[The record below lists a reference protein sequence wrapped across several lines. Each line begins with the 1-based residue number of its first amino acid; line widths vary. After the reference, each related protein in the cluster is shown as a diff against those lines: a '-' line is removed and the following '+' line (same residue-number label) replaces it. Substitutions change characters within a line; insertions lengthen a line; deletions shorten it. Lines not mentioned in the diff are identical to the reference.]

1 MYNTWSECLSWYVCL
16 PCPYAEW
23 YLKYAHWVCKCVCVR
38 VHTTSFF
45 RLLALP
51 MYGWV
56 LGPRYLLVS
65 SLSACLSCSVGAENR
80 NYLVGI
86 HSFFFLS
93 LFEICPSH
101 AAKYRAR
108 KKSNAVGCEQ
118 WCGMLL
124 TISKAFFFHFYN
136 ELSAWENCWH
146 QFDSEFYL
154 ERQPAYEW
162 VCSYCVS
169 IHKYVAVSYVCTWP
183 CIFSPTT

>member
-1 MYNTWSECLSWYVCL
+1 MHLCASSYSSGITLKSVRVCVYNTWSECLSWYVCL

-65 SLSACLSCSVGAENR
+65 SLSACLSWSVGAENR

-124 TISKAFFFHFYN
+124 TISKAFFSF
-136 ELSAWENCWH
+136 L
-146 QFDSEFYL
+146 
-154 ERQPAYEW
+154 
-162 VCSYCVS
+162 
-169 IHKYVAVSYVCTWP
+169 
-183 CIFSPTT
+183 